1 MPHHSLSFAWK
12 HPEAAGGF
20 RTGVSLHSHTL
31 HSVETL
37 TFIPRVASRIPVLMS
52 AIDRQRDKYRVLH
65 GRDLDLHNAH
75 WTPPLSAQQAYS
87 LEASQIEALGL
98 APIVSLSDHDNIDA
112 AGRLHMVEETRHA
125 PISVEWTI
133 PFEDSFFHLGIHH
146 LPSASAH
153 AMMEAMAEYTAAPT
167 PARLGEILEWIA
179 WNEQVLVV
187 FNHPCWDEK
196 GIGAERHVVLN
207 RLFLSQCGRWVHAL
221 ELNGLRPWSENQR
234 AMALAAEFGRPVI
247 SGGDR
252 HGCEPNA
259 NINLTNAATFAEF
272 ATEVRAEGR
281 SHVHFLP
288 QYADSLVYRQIQCIA
303 DVLGDHPAHSLGWT
317 QWNHRIFYRM
327 PSGGLQ
333 PLSRLWTRGAPWIVS
348 SFVNLI
354 RASQQR
360 HMRHALRVWL
370 TPQREFAG

>member
-1 MPHHSLSFAWK
+1 MPHHSLTFAWK
-12 HPEAAGGF
+12 HPAAAASF

-31 HSVETL
+31 HSVESL

-52 AIDRQRDKYRVLH
+52 AIDRQRDKYRALH

-87 LEASQIEALGL
+87 VESSQIEALGL
-98 APIVSLSDHDNIDA
+98 APLVSLSDHDNLDA
-112 AGRLHMVEETRHA
+112 AGRLHMVEETRHV
-125 PISVEWTI
+125 PISVEWTV
-133 PFEDSFFHLGIHH
+133 PFDDSFFHLGIHN
-146 LPSASAH
+146 LPPARAH
-153 AMMEAMAEYTAAPT
+153 AMMEAMAEYTASAT

-179 WNEQVLVV
+179 WNEEVLVV

-196 GIGAERHVVLN
+196 GVGAERHDLLS
-207 RLFLSQCGRWVHAL
+207 RRFLRGCGRWVHAL
-221 ELNGLRPWSENQR
+221 ELNGLRPWAENQR
-234 AMALAAEFGRPVI
+234 AIALATDFDRPVV

-259 NINLTNAATFAEF
+259 NINLTNAATFGEF
-272 ATEVRAEGR
+272 VSEVRAEGI

-303 DVLGDHPAHSLGWT
+303 DVLGDQPAHSLGWT
-317 QWNHRIFYRM
+317 SWNSRIFYRL
-327 PSGGLQ
+327 PSGELQ
-333 PLSRLWTRGAPWIVS
+333 PLSRLWTRGAPWIVA

-360 HMRHALRVWL
+360 HMRSALKVWL